1 MKAVIIFNDNSQQE
15 VVGKD
20 LRVHREGPGEFHITD
35 AYKNHRMLAAFANV
49 REVTL
54 IGKPKKAKS
63 KTSPPETLTIKVD
76 TTALRAS
83 LGEAIADIEGL
94 IKAGTLVEAPVAT
107 DAPSLEAFEAVVKR
121 RDELLRGLTALNLAV
136 DEHDSYRAGYSD
148 GVEDYQIGVA
158 NGLRQALSLMG
169 GIPISPLPRAIAAR
183 PPERMP
189 IGETGIAYLNQGDQA
204 YMKTAI
210 VEDGRTVVAGLGL
223 GLEAMPAAP
232 APYDGAAHPEPTGN
246 GERNC
251 EPVEMEAPMPSD
263 CSCPPKRNIE
273 TRGHISGCIYSNTA
287 EKE

>member
-1 MKAVIIFNDNSQQE
+1 MKAVIIFNDNSEQN

-63 KTSPPETLTIKVD
+63 KTNPPETLTIKVD

-83 LGEAIADIEGL
+83 LAEAIADIEGL
-94 IKAGTLVEAPVAT
+94 IKVGTLVEPPVAT

-121 RDELLRGLTALNLAV
+121 RDELLRGLTGLNLAV
-136 DEHDSYRAGYSD
+136 DEHDAYRAGYSD

-169 GIPISPLPRAIAAR
+169 GIPISPLPRNSSQAIIDA
-183 PPERMP
+183 PERYEMP
-189 IGETGIAYLNQGDQA
+189 PFDAPKHYCTGMN
-204 YMKTAI
+204 
-210 VEDGRTVVAGLGL
+210 LGVD
-223 GLEAMPAAP
+223 PQ
-232 APYDGAAHPEPTGN
+232 PTGN
-246 GERNC
+246 GERNS

-273 TRGHISGCIYSNTA
+273 ARGHISGCNYNSDCAPAPI
-287 EKE
+287 EE